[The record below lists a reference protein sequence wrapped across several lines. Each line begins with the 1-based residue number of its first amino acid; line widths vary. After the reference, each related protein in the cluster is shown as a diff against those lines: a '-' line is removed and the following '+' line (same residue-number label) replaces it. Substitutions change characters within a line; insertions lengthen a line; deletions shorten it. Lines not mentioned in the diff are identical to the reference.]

1 MEQIYWIFGIVI
13 LLIIY
18 YLYQKSENF
27 VLQDPTLQNCLNK
40 CNRSDVRM
48 DGGHESV
55 GACQR
60 KCSV

>member
-18 YLYQKSENF
+18 YLYQRSENF
-27 VLQDPTLQNCLNK
+27 VLQDPKLQTCLNNCK
-40 CNRSDVRM
+40 RSDVRM
-48 DGGHESV
+48 DGGHEST